1 MKEKYQSYV
10 ICIPI
15 FVEKIDWL
23 IVTSNTEL
31 RSPQKNCI
39 RIEFFADPYPT
50 MILMLLMNGST
61 DTG

>member
-31 RSPQKNCI
+31 RSPQKNRI
-39 RIEFFADPYPT
+39 RIEFFVVSYPT